1 MIFSKHAGIITANWN
16 LLRLESTLK
25 KRWLHIKISVLRKCM
40 SKIRACR
47 VKGRA
52 SLEGKELLAQM
63 EHTAALASLTNNFTW
78 ISCTYQPS
86 VLLCSHPLLCH
97 NAISLCGHLL
107 LCHNAIS
114 LCGHPLLCHNAISLC
129 GHLLLCSNGYRR
141 TTAGTEILFRHFEY
155 RIKERKK
162 KVFLLLTKISEHV
175 DNMYLSELPCWFHVS
190 LKAARE
196 R

>member
-107 LCHNAIS
+107 LC
-114 LCGHPLLCHNAISLC
+114 
-129 GHLLLCSNGYRR
+129 SNGYRR

-162 KVFLLLTKISEHV
+162 KFS
-175 DNMYLSELPCWFHVS
+175 CC
-190 LKAARE
+190 
-196 R
+196 